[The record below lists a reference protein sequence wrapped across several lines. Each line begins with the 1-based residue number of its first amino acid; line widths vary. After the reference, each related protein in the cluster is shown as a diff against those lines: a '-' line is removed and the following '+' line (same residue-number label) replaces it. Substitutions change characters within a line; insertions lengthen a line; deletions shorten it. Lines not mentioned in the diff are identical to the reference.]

1 MSFAHLHV
9 HTEYSLLDGFS
20 KINKLITRVKEMGMP
35 AVAITDHGTMFGV
48 VDFFQTA
55 KNAGIK
61 PIIGLETYMASEN
74 MKVHEAQEK
83 SSTHLLLLAEND
95 QGYQNLLQIATA
107 SQLEGYYYHPR
118 IDHDFLASHS
128 EGLICTSGCMAAE
141 IPRSILQMNLQ
152 AAREKL
158 DWYLQVF
165 DRDHFFIELQDHDIP
180 EIKKMNNS
188 LIDLGKEY
196 NLQFVATND
205 IHYVDPDDW
214 KYQDIMLAIQT
225 GSRLSDTNRFRMSDK
240 TYYLR
245 SPEEMERLFGHIP
258 GAIENTLKIAERC
271 NIDLTQKEYHLP
283 IFPVPKG
290 ETPQT
295 TLRKLC
301 ENGLREKYGDRV
313 ESDPAV
319 RERIEK
325 ELNIIHT
332 MGFDAYFLI
341 VYDLVRHAKENN
353 IWYNVRGSGAG
364 SMVAYTLG
372 ITPVEPLSF
381 KLIFERFLNPER
393 ISMPDI
399 DLDIQDDKRFK
410 LLEYCSQKY
419 GADHVA
425 QIITFNT
432 LGAKGAV
439 RDVARVMDIP
449 LPEVDRICKLIPS
462 GTKMPVSGKSITLA
476 NCLEE
481 IQEFREAI
489 QAQPILTELVTTA
502 SEMEGITKSVGTHAA
517 GVIITDY
524 PIVKYA
530 PLHRPTNGTEDNP
543 IKSVSQ
549 FEMNVVDTM
558 KLLKIDFLGLATLTV
573 MQKCCQMIEKRHG
586 IHYTLSNIPTDD
598 PETFDYISAGHTAG
612 IFQLE
617 GGGMTRYVMEMKPR
631 NLDNIIAMV
640 ALYRPGPMQFIPDYI
655 ACLHGKKEPEYRH
668 ERLKPI
674 FSDTFGIPVY
684 QEQIM
689 FAAMDLAGYTAAESD
704 SLRKA
709 ISKKKKK
716 DIEQHRK
723 KFIEGCIKN
732 GIEEKTAVDIF
743 CDWEQFANYGFNK
756 SHAADYGVLAVQ
768 TGFLKTHYFIE
779 YMTAS
784 LDANLSDSAKIA
796 YYINECKIHG
806 VDVLPPQINS
816 SFWGFS
822 VEDDPDG
829 KSRIRFGMGAVK
841 NVGQNA
847 VEAIVEEREKNG
859 LFKNLDDFAERL
871 DLRMVGRRALECLIK
886 VGAMDQ
892 FGERGSLLASLD
904 AIINTCVAN
913 IRSKDSGQINL
924 FDLMSIPTCHIQLT
938 ETPPVDN
945 HEKLNWEREL
955 MGLFV
960 SDHPLNA
967 HLPIL
972 KRRKALTH
980 QQLDMLD
987 QGTQVSIGGMVQ
999 SMRMMLTKKDSR
1011 TMCSVKL
1018 EDIHGDLTDVLF
1030 YPKQWEKVQDIVKTD
1045 AVLIVEGRLDKSRM
1059 TAQVI
1064 GSSAQSLMVG
1074 EIPQAVAEFV
1084 DSFTNELEEQLDTDD
1099 IAVGD
1104 NMPSPGIYQ
1113 NGTANEFDDTPEEP
1127 EVPWNQILEESG
1139 SSDIWPDVPLAVT
1152 NLPEKSAAIEG
1163 NQKNETVLKQEPV
1176 DSAEDEVSSG
1186 GSKIWLNQHDGLEIF
1201 RSDDENG
1208 KNDHP
1213 LDTSEQLAADSPKAT
1228 AVSEIE
1234 PRLLENLEVEE
1245 EDDDDLIFPDT
1256 PKKKPKLLTIII
1268 KQDQEIPIES
1278 VIRKMKRVHGL
1289 ITSYPGRDRFAFL
1302 IQEGGK
1308 TNLLEFPDTMTN
1320 ICEELLL
1327 KIRKEIGENNIQ
1339 IEE

>member
-35 AVAITDHGTMFGV
+35 AIAITDHGTMFGV
-48 VDFFQTA
+48 IDFFQTA

-61 PIIGLETYMASEN
+61 PIIGLETYMASDN
-74 MKVHEAQEK
+74 MKVRDAQEK
-83 SSTHLLLLAEND
+83 TSTHLLLLAETD

-118 IDHDFLASHS
+118 IDHEFLASHS
-128 EGLICTSGCMAAE
+128 AGLICTSGCMAAE
-141 IPRSILQMNLQ
+141 IPRSILQMNIQ

-165 DRDHFFIELQDHDIP
+165 DRDHFYIELQDHDIP
-180 EIKKMNNS
+180 EIKKMNNT

-205 IHYVDPDDW
+205 IHYVDPEDW

-283 IFPVPKG
+283 IFPVSEG
-290 ETPQT
+290 ETPET

-301 ENGLREKYGDRV
+301 EQGLRKKYGERV
-313 ESDPAV
+313 ENDPAV

-364 SMVAYTLG
+364 SMVAYTLD

-399 DLDIQDDKRFK
+399 DLDIQDDQRFK

-449 LPEVDRICKLIPS
+449 LPEVDRICKLIPA
-462 GTKMPVSGKSITLA
+462 GTKMPFSGKAITLE

-481 IQEFREAI
+481 VQEFREAI

-502 SEMEGITKSVGTHAA
+502 SQMEGVTKSVGTHAA
-517 GVIITDY
+517 GLIITDY
-524 PIVKYA
+524 PIVQYA
-530 PLHRPTNGTEDNP
+530 PLHRPTNGTDDNP

-586 IHYTLSNIPTDD
+586 IHFTLSNIPTDD
-598 PETFDYISAGHTAG
+598 PETFAYISAGHTAG

-716 DIEQHRK
+716 DIELHRK
-723 KFIEGCIKN
+723 KFIDGCIKN

-743 CDWEQFANYGFNK
+743 SDWEQFANYGFNK

-796 YYINECKIHG
+796 FYINECKTHG

-847 VEAIVEEREKNG
+847 VEAIIEEREKNG
-859 LFKNLDDFAERL
+859 PFQNLDDFAERM
-871 DLRMVGRRALECLIK
+871 DLRMVGRRALECLVK

-904 AIINTCVAN
+904 AIINTCTAN

-924 FDLMSIPTCHIQLT
+924 FEMMSIPTCHIELV
-938 ETPPVDN
+938 ETPPIES
-945 HEKLNWEREL
+945 HEKLSWEREL
-955 MGLFV
+955 MGLYV

-967 HLPIL
+967 HLSVL

-980 QQLDMLD
+980 QQLDPLD
-987 QGTQVSIGGMVQ
+987 QGMQVSIGGMVQ
-999 SMRMMLTKKDSR
+999 SMRIMLTKKDSR

-1030 YPKQWEKVQDIVKTD
+1030 YPKQWEKVQDVVKTD
-1045 AVLIVEGRLDKSRM
+1045 AVLIIGGRLDKSRM
-1059 TAQVI
+1059 SIQIV

-1074 EIPQAVAEFV
+1074 EIPQAVAEFA
-1084 DSFTNELEEQLDTDD
+1084 DSFTNEVDEQFNTNDPVETENL
-1099 IAVGD
+1099 
-1104 NMPSPGIYQ
+1104 PSPGIYQ
-1113 NGTANEFDDTPEEP
+1113 NGSAKEIDDIPEEP
-1127 EVPWNQILEESG
+1127 EVPWNQILEEPG
-1139 SSDIWPDVPLAVT
+1139 TGDTWTEGPIIDLNGLENTDHSDSI
-1152 NLPEKSAAIEG
+1152 
-1163 NQKNETVLKQEPV
+1163 QKNETAMKTQDVSP
-1176 DSAEDEVSSG
+1176 SEVGLSSTK
-1186 GSKIWLNQHDGLEIF
+1186 SEIWVNDHDGLENF
-1201 RSDDENG
+1201 RSHDEEANVEESSNTMQPISTDDQKTSDTHEIQP
-1208 KNDHP
+1208 HP
-1213 LDTSEQLAADSPKAT
+1213 SEYP
-1228 AVSEIE
+1228 EIE
-1234 PRLLENLEVEE
+1234 
-1245 EDDDDLIFPDT
+1245 EDEDDLIFPDK

-1268 KQDQEIPIES
+1268 KREPDNPIES
-1278 VIRKMKRVHGL
+1278 IIRKMKRVHGL
-1289 ITSYPGRDRFAFL
+1289 ITSYPGRDQFAFL
-1302 IQEGGK
+1302 IKEGGK
-1308 TNLLEFPDTMTN
+1308 TNLVEFPDTMTN
-1320 ICEELLL
+1320 ICEELLS
-1327 KIRKEIGENNIQ
+1327 KIRKEIGEKNIQ
-1339 IEE
+1339 IED

>member
-1 MSFAHLHV
+1 
-9 HTEYSLLDGFS
+9 
-20 KINKLITRVKEMGMP
+20 
-35 AVAITDHGTMFGV
+35 
-48 VDFFQTA
+48 
-55 KNAGIK
+55 
-61 PIIGLETYMASEN
+61 
-74 MKVHEAQEK
+74 
-83 SSTHLLLLAEND
+83 
-95 QGYQNLLQIATA
+95 
-107 SQLEGYYYHPR
+107 
-118 IDHDFLASHS
+118 
-128 EGLICTSGCMAAE
+128 
-141 IPRSILQMNLQ
+141 
-152 AAREKL
+152 
-158 DWYLQVF
+158 
-165 DRDHFFIELQDHDIP
+165 
-180 EIKKMNNS
+180 
-188 LIDLGKEY
+188 
-196 NLQFVATND
+196 
-205 IHYVDPDDW
+205 
-214 KYQDIMLAIQT
+214 
-225 GSRLSDTNRFRMSDK
+225 
-240 TYYLR
+240 
-245 SPEEMERLFGHIP
+245 
-258 GAIENTLKIAERC
+258 
-271 NIDLTQKEYHLP
+271 
-283 IFPVPKG
+283 
-290 ETPQT
+290 
-295 TLRKLC
+295 
-301 ENGLREKYGDRV
+301 
-313 ESDPAV
+313 
-319 RERIEK
+319 
-325 ELNIIHT
+325 
-332 MGFDAYFLI
+332 
-341 VYDLVRHAKENN
+341 
-353 IWYNVRGSGAG
+353 
-364 SMVAYTLG
+364 
-372 ITPVEPLSF
+372 
-381 KLIFERFLNPER
+381 
-393 ISMPDI
+393 
-399 DLDIQDDKRFK
+399 
-410 LLEYCSQKY
+410 
-419 GADHVA
+419 
-425 QIITFNT
+425 
-432 LGAKGAV
+432 
-439 RDVARVMDIP
+439 
-449 LPEVDRICKLIPS
+449 
-462 GTKMPVSGKSITLA
+462 
-476 NCLEE
+476 
-481 IQEFREAI
+481 
-489 QAQPILTELVTTA
+489 
-502 SEMEGITKSVGTHAA
+502 
-517 GVIITDY
+517 
-524 PIVKYA
+524 
-530 PLHRPTNGTEDNP
+530 
-543 IKSVSQ
+543 
-549 FEMNVVDTM
+549 
-558 KLLKIDFLGLATLTV
+558 
-573 MQKCCQMIEKRHG
+573 
-586 IHYTLSNIPTDD
+586 
-598 PETFDYISAGHTAG
+598 
-612 IFQLE
+612 
-617 GGGMTRYVMEMKPR
+617 
-631 NLDNIIAMV
+631 MV

-716 DIEQHRK
+716 DIELHRK

-859 LFKNLDDFAERL
+859 LFQNLDDFAERL

-972 KRRKALTH
+972 KLRKALTH